1 MSQRCKM
8 SILHIISTYLC
19 KHLKGFFQFQDKCQ
33 DWFKQVWSL
42 RIGLNKE
49 SLRALYSN
57 VMLNVKSWE
66 NRSFLSSASQFNLLP
81 WTYHNVQQEH
91 PVNQFQ
97 HIIVKASGSLKYKG
111 MDMQTDGKRKREKDR
126 EGGSKSAQEYISLD
140 VIKSGERQAGAS
152 I

>member
-1 MSQRCKM
+1 MSRAER
-8 SILHIISTYLC
+8 T
-19 KHLKGFFQFQDKCQ
+19 GAFFPLPA
-33 DWFKQVWSL
+33 SL
-42 RIGLNKE
+42 IYFPELTT
-49 SLRALYSN
+49 
-57 VMLNVKSWE
+57 MF
-66 NRSFLSSASQFNLLP
+66 NRSI
-81 WTYHNVQQEH
+81 
-91 PVNQFQ
+91 QFQ

>member
-1 MSQRCKM
+1 MSRAER
-8 SILHIISTYLC
+8 T
-19 KHLKGFFQFQDKCQ
+19 GAFFPLPA
-33 DWFKQVWSL
+33 SL
-42 RIGLNKE
+42 IYFPELI
-49 SLRALYSN
+49 
-57 VMLNVKSWE
+57 
-66 NRSFLSSASQFNLLP
+66 
-81 WTYHNVQQEH
+81 HNVQQEH